1 MNENQL
7 LEAMISAPV
16 TAVTSNQVEPIV
28 ARGYGS
34 QELPLSQPRATQP
47 LETLQPIGH
56 PTNSSL
62 PGQPGQPQSQVFMD
76 SSYGYVSGSR
86 HQESEKVIPN
96 YRLATSCANCAFS
109 TYDPVQREA
118 TCQKWKVCV
127 TPFYVCDFHL
137 NPSTLAETQENFSET
152 AITES
157 TENEVVSDVDV
168 VDTSLVVNSKYADI
182 ELYAEALTLTPSSFD
197 IEGLA
202 EIYSEKKYQQLF
214 KAKHG
219 DVPPYL
225 S

>member
-7 LEAMISAPV
+7 LEAMISAPI
-16 TAVTSNQVEPIV
+16 TAVTPNQVEPIV

-34 QELPLSQPRATQP
+34 QELLLSQPRAIQP
-47 LETLQPIGH
+47 LKTLQPTEQM
-56 PTNSSL
+56 TNSSL
-62 PGQPGQPQSQVFMD
+62 PVQPQSQVFMD

-86 HQESEKVIPN
+86 HEESEKVIPN

-109 TYDPVQREA
+109 TYDPVRREA

-152 AITES
+152 AVTES

-168 VDTSLVVNSKYADI
+168 VDTSLATNSKYADI
-182 ELYAEALTLTPSSFD
+182 ELYAEALTLTPSYFD

-219 DVPPYL
+219 AASPYL